1 MQKPRLQRARLH
13 GPRCYAYPSLVKIVS
28 IFMKRSGSMKQLS
41 QHQITRPARPVGVA
55 GLRRLCVNFPR
66 LPHLVANC
74 LHAHRFDSNNTLS
87 PSTLTVVRHCS
98 HANTTLASHSLM
110 TTVAVTKGRPA
121 KASRAEAKLRQSA
134 TRTETTPHQA
144 IECRTNQGRLAH
156 HCGS

>member
-55 GLRRLCVNFPR
+55 NG
-66 LPHLVANC
+66 
-74 LHAHRFDSNNTLS
+74 LHAHRFDSTNTLS